1 MTPENEAE
9 NQADVATPPPD
20 PFGATMSSAR
30 RPAEYTP
37 HPSATEATVIP
48 PAVPPLPLFPLV
60 EVSGAEPV
68 PFGRYELLGEIAR
81 GGMGVVYRA
90 RQQGLDRMVA
100 LKMVLGVGA
109 ASDLAGQR
117 FLQEART
124 AASIDHPNVVP
135 IYDTGEVGGRL
146 FFTMALIDGPNLRNY
161 VAERGRLT
169 PSEAVGLFVQI
180 VAGVAHAH
188 RAGIIHRDLKPANV
202 LMDPDGRPRVTDF
215 GLAKRSAGST
225 ELTAT
230 GQVVGTPAYMA
241 PEQARESKDAGPAA
255 DVYALGAILFF
266 LLTGRPPFEGE
277 NVTDLLIKVVT
288 EPPPS
293 PRDLNPEVPAE
304 VEHVCLRCLEKNPAD
319 RFPDALA
326 LAEMVFPLAEKYVS
340 LSNTNLALPYGGRV
354 PSVLTPTSL
363 SVVVPG
369 TAERSAPA
377 EAPPRK
383 RSLTA
388 GLAAAAVLLGGLT
401 VFLATRGKK
410 AEPEVA
416 ATPTPAAE
424 PAPQLQPPPTADPV
438 VPPPARADFGLT
450 VELVAAAAQK
460 DTTGVIRMTAGVPM
474 RLHLK
479 AAKDCRAAVWVID
492 PAGEVTRI
500 FPNDNEPDD
509 HLVAGRERVIPGNDA
524 YVLDTTLTVGDGA
537 ERLRVLASTGD
548 LPPYP
553 VGVKAGRFT
562 VVSSEA
568 DRRELASTLRGVAV
582 KRVNPSDPGSAVS
595 EAELRFRV
603 GR

>member
-1 MTPENEAE
+1 MTPERAAENEAE
-9 NQADVATPPPD
+9 ITTPPPD
-20 PFGATMSSAR
+20 PFGATLTSAP
-30 RPAEYTP
+30 RPAHLPT
-37 HPSATEATVIP
+37 PSATEATVTPLIP
-48 PAVPPLPLFPLV
+48 PTPP
-60 EVSGAEPV
+60 PV
-68 PFGRYELLGEIAR
+68 PFPAAGIGAGPVAFGRYELLDEIAR

-90 RQQGLDRMVA
+90 RQQGLDRLVA
-100 LKMVLGVGA
+100 LKMVLGVGSA
-109 ASDLAGQR
+109 DDLAGQR

-124 AASIDHPNVVP
+124 AAAIDHPNVVP
-135 IYDTGEVGGRL
+135 IYDTGEVDGRL
-146 FFTMALIDGPNLRNY
+146 FFTMALVDGPNLRSY
-161 VAERGRLT
+161 VRDRGRLT
-169 PSEAVGLFVQI
+169 TAEAVGLFTQI

-215 GLAKRSAGST
+215 GLAKKSAGST

-277 NVTDLLIKVVT
+277 TSTDLLIKVVM
-288 EPPPS
+288 EAPPS
-293 PRDLNPEVPAE
+293 PREFNPDVPDD

-319 RFPDALA
+319 RFPDAQA
-326 LAEMVFPLAEKYVS
+326 LAEMAVALAEKYVT
-340 LSNTNLALPYGGRV
+340 LSATHIALPGSRG
-354 PSVLTPTSL
+354 SLALTPTSL
-363 SVVVPG
+363 SVVMPG
-369 TAERSAPA
+369 TAERP
-377 EAPPRK
+377 APPSK

-388 GLAAAAVLLGGLT
+388 GLVAAAVVLGGLT

-416 ATPTPAAE
+416 ANPEPPPAA
-424 PAPQLQPPPTADPV
+424 AQQPPQPPADPV
-438 VPPPARADFGLT
+438 IPPPARTDFGLT
-450 VELVAAAAQK
+450 VGLVAAAAQK
-460 DTTGVIRMTAGVPM
+460 DSSGVIRMTAGVPM
-474 RLHLK
+474 QLHLK

-492 PAGEVTRI
+492 PSGEATRI

-509 HLVAGRERVIPGNDA
+509 RLVAGQERVIPGNDS

-553 VGVKAGRFT
+553 VGAKAGRFT
-562 VVSSEA
+562 VVSSA
-568 DRRELASTLRGVAV
+568 DERAQLVSTLRGVAV
-582 KRVNPSDPGSAVS
+582 KRVNP
-595 EAELRFRV
+595 
-603 GR
+603 